1 MNSFRPNFGYNG
13 AMLHEAKA
21 VLLLTTPQSYRAA
34 AFLSAADQLRVP
46 IVQGV
51 DLPEML
57 AQQWGMQL
65 HLDFSRPETA
75 VAHIIQF
82 AQKRPLAAVVPV
94 DDAGAVLAAKASQAL
109 GLPHNDVAAAEAAR
123 DKFKMRQMLAAA
135 GVNSP
140 QFLRFPLAKSLDS
153 VAAVVQAR
161 LGFPCVVKP
170 LHLNGSRGVMRV
182 NDAAELA
189 AAVQRL
195 RAMLPVEGH
204 FLVETYL
211 PGVEVALEGV
221 LENGRLHPLAIFDK
235 PDPLEGPFF
244 EETIYVTPS
253 RLPDAVQAQIVETA
267 AAGAAALGLQLG
279 SVHAELRVNEAGAW
293 IVEVNGRSI
302 GGLCSQTLRFD
313 MGMSL
318 EELILRQ
325 ATGLPVSHLQRE
337 QQASGVMMIPIPH
350 GGILRDFSGVEA
362 ARAVPGIE
370 DVTITAPLNNRLV
383 PLPEGESY
391 LGFIFATGENPVE
404 VEQTLRQAHKL
415 LQFQIDEE
423 IPLAVI
429 GKW

>member
-1 MNSFRPNFGYNG
+1 MIS
-13 AMLHEAKA
+13 KTKT
-21 VLLLTTPQSYRAA
+21 VLLLTTPQSYRAD
-34 AFLSAADQLRVP
+34 AFLAAGQKLGVS
-46 IVQGV
+46 IVQGF
-51 DLPEML
+51 DLPEAL
-57 AQQWGMQL
+57 AQQWGMPLQL
-65 HLDFSRPETA
+65 NFSEPDTA
-75 VAHIIQF
+75 VSHIIQF

-94 DDAGAVLAAKASQAL
+94 DDAGAVLAAKASKAL

-123 DKFKMRQMLAAA
+123 DKYKMRQMLAAA

-140 QFLRFPLAKSLDS
+140 QFLRFSLEETVGTIASAIEDKI
-153 VAAVVQAR
+153 
-161 LGFPCVVKP
+161 GFPCVVKP
-170 LHLNGSRGVMRV
+170 LHLNGSRGVMRA
-182 NDAAELA
+182 NDTAELT

-195 RAMLPVEGH
+195 RHLLPAGGH

-211 PGVEVALEGV
+211 PGVEVALESV

-253 RLPDAVQAQIVETA
+253 RLPEDVQAQIVETA
-267 AAGAAALGLQLG
+267 AGGAAALGLQLG

-313 MGMSL
+313 MGMGDSELSL

-325 ATGLPVSHLQRE
+325 ATGLPVSHMQRE

-350 GGILRDFSGVEA
+350 GGILRGFTGVEK
-362 ARAVPGIE
+362 AREVPGIDE
-370 DVTITAPLNNRLV
+370 VTITAPLNNRLV

-391 LGFIFATGENPVE
+391 LGFIFATGETPVE
-404 VEQTLRQAHKL
+404 VENSLREAHVL

-423 IPLAVI
+423 IRLSVI
-429 GKW
+429 GER